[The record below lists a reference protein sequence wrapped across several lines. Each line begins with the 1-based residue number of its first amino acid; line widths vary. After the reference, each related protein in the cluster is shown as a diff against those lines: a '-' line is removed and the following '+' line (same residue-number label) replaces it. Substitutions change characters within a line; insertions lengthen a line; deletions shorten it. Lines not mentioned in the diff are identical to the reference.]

1 MKQDPTPSKTPQA
14 RALLAGPRTAMAPAL
29 RMLLISVD
37 GRRPLGELQ
46 RIARS
51 LGLGD
56 EALEGLRREG
66 LVSLAP
72 ERPTEPAPSGGDAL
86 RRLVKAK
93 MFALDL
99 AARMLGGRDADLR
112 ASARQVDSETSFL
125 RWMDDAAACIEA
137 AADPERARLFRER
150 VAAAAAD

>member
-14 RALLAGPRTAMAPAL
+14 RALLAGPRAAMAPAL

-37 GRRPLGELQ
+37 GRRSWGELQ

-51 LGLGD
+51 LGLG
-56 EALEGLRREG
+56 EQALEGLRRDG
-66 LVSLAP
+66 LIRLTA
-72 ERPTEPAPSGGDAL
+72 EPPAQAATGAGDAL

-99 AARMLGGRDADLR
+99 AARMLGGRDAALR

-125 RWMDDAAACIEA
+125 RWMDDAAASIEA
-137 AADPERARLFRER
+137 AADAERARLFRER